1 MTRIL
6 FVERDRDIRDAA
18 AEWGAAL
25 GPDTEFLVVKSLDEG
40 TDHSKREFFSCV
52 ILDAIHPHIRDV
64 VNFIKDTRQH
74 DPGVPILALIAYSDV
89 ILNVKLKDTLVRER
103 VSYAN
108 KLQVLTPALFPALV
122 DACMANGF
130 GVEINLS

>member
-18 AEWGAAL
+18 VEWGAAL
-25 GPDTEFLVVKSLDEG
+25 APEIELVAVKSLEEAA
-40 TDHSKREFFSCV
+40 DHSKREFLNGV

-64 VNFIKDTRQH
+64 VNFVKDTRQR
-74 DPGVPILALIAYSDV
+74 DASVPILALIAYSDV
-89 ILNVKLKDTLVRER
+89 ILNVKLKEMLLKER

-108 KLQVLTPALFPALV
+108 KLQVLTPELFKPLV
-122 DACMANGF
+122 EACMARGF
-130 GVEINLS
+130 GEEISL